1 MESAVVGGTTM
12 RWEDAGEGTPVVLVH
27 GIPTSAR
34 LWRHVVPLVSGGRCF
49 SWEMVG
55 YGASIPEGEGR
66 DISVARQAGYL
77 LDWMDHMGI
86 ERAVLVG
93 HDLGGGIAQIAAVRR
108 PESCAGLVLTNSIC
122 YDSWPVAP
130 VRAMRAAGPLL
141 ERLPNP
147 AFKPIFFPFFS
158 FGHDNGRWA
167 AESARVHWNLYAAH
181 HAAAAFV
188 RQAHSLD
195 VRDTLAVEDD
205 LPRLNVPARIVWGAA
220 DGFQTVSYGERL
232 ARDLGAT
239 LDRIEGARHF
249 TPEDH
254 PDRIAAAIN
263 ELLREIG

>member
-1 MESAVVGGTTM
+1 MESAAVGGITM
-12 RWEDAGEGTPVVLVH
+12 RWEEAGEGMPVVLVH

-34 LWRHVVPLVSGGRCF
+34 VWRHVVSLVSGGRCY

-77 LDWMDHMGI
+77 LDWMD
-86 ERAVLVG
+86 AVGVGQAVFVG
-93 HDLGGGIAQIAAVRR
+93 HDLGGGVAQIAAVRR
-108 PESCAGLVLTNSIC
+108 REACAGLVLTNSIC

-158 FGHDNGRWA
+158 FGHDNGRRA
-167 AESARVHWNLYAAH
+167 AQSARVHWGLYAAH
-181 HAAAAFV
+181 HASATFV
-188 RQAHSLD
+188 RQARSLD
-195 VRDTLAVEDD
+195 ARDTLAVEDD
-205 LPRLNVPARIVWGAA
+205 LPRLDVPARVVWGAA
-220 DGFQTVSYGERL
+220 DGLLTVGYGERL

-239 LDRIEGARHF
+239 LDRIEHAKHY

-263 ELLREIG
+263 DLLREIE